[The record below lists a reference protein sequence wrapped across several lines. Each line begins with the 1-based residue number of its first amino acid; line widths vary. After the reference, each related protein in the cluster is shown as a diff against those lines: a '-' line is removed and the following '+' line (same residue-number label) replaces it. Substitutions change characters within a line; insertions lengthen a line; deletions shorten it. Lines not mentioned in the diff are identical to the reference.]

1 MGFGSFFV
9 VILGGYIF
17 IRRCYWLRLIRP
29 KTAGY
34 HVLLR
39 ASVAGGLLLAFAFVF
54 ELAIIDPLELD
65 RWLTDDVLPNQSEA
79 TVAQLLTLPLAAL
92 LASVANCL
100 FPESWVE
107 RRAMKQANESFEQ
120 LFYQIASEDTEY
132 LLEVTL
138 ASGKVYVGWVLG
150 RRAVFDRKY
159 LELLPLKS
167 GFRRTERMKI
177 EFTTDYANTLADLDE
192 PNVHED
198 RTEQNWFRVVIPLSQ
213 IVSARP
219 FRIDV
224 YKAFQKVPSVL
235 SRTTISDMQ

>member
-17 IRRCYWLRLIRP
+17 VRRCHWLRLIRP
-29 KTAGY
+29 KTAGH

-39 ASVAGGLLLAFAFVF
+39 ASVAGGLLLALAFVF
-54 ELAIIDPLELD
+54 ELVIVDPLRLD
-65 RWLTDDVLPNQSEA
+65 RWLTDDVLPNRSEA

-92 LASVANCL
+92 LAFVANCL

-107 RRAMKQANESFEQ
+107 QRAIERANESLEQ
-120 LFYQIASEDTEY
+120 LFYQVASEDSEY

-138 ASGKVYVGWVLG
+138 ASHKVYVGWVLG
-150 RRAVFDRKY
+150 RRAIFDRKY

-167 GFRRTERMKI
+167 GYRRKEQMKV
-177 EFTTDYANTLADLDE
+177 EFTTDYANTLDALGETD
-192 PNVHED
+192 VHED
-198 RTEQNWFRVVIPLSQ
+198 RTEQNWFRIVIPLSQ

-224 YKAFQKVPSVL
+224 YEAFQEVPSVL
-235 SRTTISDMQ
+235 VAHDDF